1 MPDPI
6 PGEPNGPHETS
17 PHEIGHDDFA
27 TRHAPMVP
35 ELPLD
40 DQEASTNVPLAT
52 QIFRFIVT
60 GVGSGI
66 LDFGLT
72 AILQYGLGAPAGFA
86 KAVGFVCGT
95 TTAYIFNRRWT
106 FRAEPSMARFVAVA
120 VLYCVT
126 FVVNVGVYTFLSHL
140 WPEEL
145 LYSLLAYVIAQGLAT
160 IINFIVQHAVIFKIK

>member
-1 MPDPI
+1 M
-6 PGEPNGPHETS
+6 
-17 PHEIGHDDFA
+17 A
-27 TRHAPMVP
+27 P
-35 ELPLD
+35 ELPFD
-40 DQEASTNVPLAT
+40 DQEASTNLPLAT
-52 QIFRFIVT
+52 QIFRFVVT

-72 AILQYGLGAPAGFA
+72 AILQYALGMPAGFA
-86 KAVGFVCGT
+86 KAIGFVCGT

-126 FVVNVGVYTFLSHL
+126 FVVNVGVYTYLSHL
-140 WPEEL
+140 WPETV

-160 IINFIVQHAVIFKIK
+160 IINFIVQRTVIFNIK

>member
-72 AILQYGLGAPAGFA
+72 AILQRIAAAPA
-86 KAVGFVCGT
+86 
-95 TTAYIFNRRWT
+95 
-106 FRAEPSMARFVAVA
+106 
-120 VLYCVT
+120 
-126 FVVNVGVYTFLSHL
+126 
-140 WPEEL
+140 
-145 LYSLLAYVIAQGLAT
+145 
-160 IINFIVQHAVIFKIK
+160 